1 MKIYF
6 EDGRLYGNWSGVPEE
21 CYMDIDAKMG
31 YSFCENLLRQIHNS
45 KKKDVI
51 IYTNAISALHNY
63 YVWNKELNVPEIYLR
78 NKEGKFERID
88 NFTARELREGHNIMK
103 MYMSGEFEV

>member
-6 EDGRLYGNWSGVPEE
+6 EDGKLYSSWYGVPEE

-31 YSFCENLLRQIHNS
+31 YSLCYKLLEQIND
-45 KKKDVI
+45 KKRKDVI
-51 IYTNAISALHNY
+51 IYTNAIQALSNY
-63 YVWNKELNVPEIYLR
+63 YAWNDELKVPEIYLR

-88 NFTARELREGHNIMK
+88 NFTERELREGHNIMK
-103 MYMSGEFEV
+103 MYMAGEFEV